1 MSELKKNEIFAKL
14 PDYFWTAFAGE
25 LVAVFGIDI
34 FDKDEDGLQ
43 QLDYMGGTSGWAV
56 ALWSVCHRLGIEW
69 FYEWYDALDWMD
81 SDEFDGDL
89 LDELNR
95 RVGSCE
101 VSAERETNRAYY
113 RWLIDKRVFIWD
125 MEEDAKSREEA
136 ET

>member
-1 MSELKKNEIFAKL
+1 MTELKKDEIFAKL

-34 FDKDEDGLQ
+34 FEKDEDGLQ

-56 ALWSVCHRLGIEW
+56 ALWSVCHRLDINW

-81 SDEFDGDL
+81 SDEFDSDL
-89 LDELNR
+89 LDEMNE
-95 RVGSCE
+95 RVEG
-101 VSAERETNRAYY
+101 TNQAYY
-113 RWLIDKRVFIWD
+113 RWLIRKMR
-125 MEEDAKSREEA
+125 EDAKVEAEA